1 MFNVAIGLFLC
12 ILSNLLFGITIAKIK
27 GAFDKNKMLKSFI
40 KYISMIIG
48 IIFLYIA
55 GALNEDIIITNID
68 NCEVNILLGIK
79 AIFTL
84 GIIYYGGQSFIKLKK
99 LLGIK
104 IGNKL

>member
-1 MFNVAIGLFLC
+1 MFNIVIGLFLC

-27 GAFDKNKMLKSFI
+27 NVFNKNKLIKSLI
-40 KYISMIIG
+40 KYVSMIIG

-55 GALNEDIIITNID
+55 GILNEDIIITNID

-79 AIFTL
+79 TIFTL
-84 GIIYYGGQSFIKLKK
+84 GIIYYGGQSFIKIKD

-104 IGNKL
+104 IENKL

>member
-27 GAFDKNKMLKSFI
+27 GAFDKSKMFKSFI

-55 GALNEDIIITNID
+55 GALNEDIVITNID
-68 NCEVNILLGIK
+68 NSEVNILFGIK

-104 IGNKL
+104 IENKL